1 MRAAAAFTIDLV
13 MNLVSHWFW
22 PFFLDGW
29 YALAPKHACSHFQAF
44 ARSTLLRRLSSLDA
58 AAEKAN
64 VRRIFTQAA
73 SEWIGISVHTAKA
86 LAVHARL
93 TLQ

>member
-29 YALAPKHACSHFQAF
+29 YALAPKYA
-44 ARSTLLRRLSSLDA
+44 
-58 AAEKAN
+58 
-64 VRRIFTQAA
+64 
-73 SEWIGISVHTAKA
+73 
-86 LAVHARL
+86 
-93 TLQ
+93 